1 MSLPDQSPVPA
12 GPDAANTA
20 EGAAQVTR
28 PIPDPDTPD
37 PDTPERGLLV
47 LRLLPNLVSILAL
60 CAGLTAIRF
69 AFAGNVNIAVLLIAL
84 AAFLD
89 GLDGRLARMLRSE
102 SAIGAELDS
111 LCDFVNFG
119 VVPALVLYF
128 WGLRAEASM
137 GWIAVLVYAVCCMLR
152 LARFNVGNREASPKE
167 KTGFIGVPS
176 PAGAMLVL
184 TPIYLAHVTG
194 FRLPE
199 AVVTFWMVAV
209 GALMISRVPTPSLKR
224 VRIPASA
231 APYALVGAVAAVAL
245 VITYPWVTLLLFSLG
260 YGSGLMWHAI
270 RHLRRNET

>member
-1 MSLPDQSPVPA
+1 MS
-12 GPDAANTA
+12 GPDEIEPPEA
-20 EGAAQVTR
+20 EEAPAPAFEQA
-28 PIPDPDTPD
+28 PDTAD
-37 PDTPERGLLV
+37 AATEARERGLL
-47 LRLLPNLVSILAL
+47 LMRLLPNLVSILGL

-69 AFAGNVNIAVLLIAL
+69 ALAGNVNIAVLLIAL

-119 VVPALVLYF
+119 VVPALVLWF
-128 WGLRAEASM
+128 WGLRTEASM
-137 GWIAVLVYAVCCMLR
+137 GWIAVLIYAVCCMLR
-152 LARFNVGNREASPKE
+152 LARFNVGNRSEVPKE

-209 GALMISRVPTPSLKR
+209 GALMISRLPTPSLKR
-224 VRIPASA
+224 VRIPAST
-231 APYALVGAVAAVAL
+231 APFALVGAVAAVAL
-245 VITYPWVTLLLFSLG
+245 VITYPWGMLLLFSVS
-260 YGSGLMWHAI
+260 YGSALAWYAI
-270 RHLRRNET
+270 RHLRRRGSEG